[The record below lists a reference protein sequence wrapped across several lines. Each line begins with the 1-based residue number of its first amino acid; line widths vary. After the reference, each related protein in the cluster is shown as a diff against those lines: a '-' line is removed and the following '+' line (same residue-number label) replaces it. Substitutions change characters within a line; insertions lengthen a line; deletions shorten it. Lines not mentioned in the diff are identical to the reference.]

1 MSVSMKKIAE
11 LAGCSLQSVSCVFKN
26 NSTTRVSEKLR
37 QKVLAIADELGYV
50 PNRLSSAL
58 WKKRSGMIALILP
71 WDVPEIMDMV
81 NQEAAR
87 HDLKVLTL
95 FTHAADSVREADAI
109 DAALAYQV
117 DGLIWTPYFNAS
129 RYLPQLARLRERKIP
144 LVYMLNK
151 LPEQPGDFAG
161 IDFCGGIKQ
170 SVDHLL
176 ACGYEK
182 LYYIVARKN
191 FPPRDERKA
200 FFVKYAGSRGVLL
213 ETDRGKKPDI
223 RGIVSRHSGVIMD
236 DFTGMKFIHEF
247 HRKQIDIPG
256 KVGVVIYDDHLLG
269 GVITVSEIMV
279 PPMTSCRT
287 EHGQLGKAAVDLLIK
302 RMTDPEREYCDTILP
317 MTFTV
322 RESTRCKKI
331 KR

>member
-11 LAGCSLQSVSCVFKN
+11 IAGCTVQSVSSVFKN

-37 QKVLAIADELGYV
+37 QKVLAVADELGYV

-58 WKKRSGMIALILP
+58 RKKRSGMIALILP

-95 FTHAADSVREADAI
+95 FTHAVDSVREAGAI

-117 DGLIWTPYFNAS
+117 DGLIWTPYFEAG

-151 LPEQPGDFAG
+151 LAELPGDFAG
-161 IDFCGGIKQ
+161 IDFCGGMKK

-176 ACGYEK
+176 ECGYEK
-182 LYYIVARKN
+182 LYYIVPRKN
-191 FPPRDERKA
+191 FPPRDERKE
-200 FFVKYAGSRGVLL
+200 FFVKYVGSRGVLL
-213 ETDRGKKPDI
+213 ETERGTKADI
-223 RGIVSRHSGVIMD
+223 RGIVSLHSGVIMD
-236 DFTGMKFIHEF
+236 DFSGMRFIHEF
-247 HRKQIDIPG
+247 HRKHIDIPG
-256 KVGVVIYDDHLLG
+256 NVGVVIYDDHLLG

-302 RMTDPEREYCDTILP
+302 RMTDPEREYCDTVLP

-322 RESTRCKKI
+322 RESTQCKG
-331 KR
+331 

>member
-1 MSVSMKKIAE
+1 MPVSMKKIAE
-11 LAGCSLQSVSCVFKN
+11 EVGCTVQSVSSVFKN
-26 NSTTRVSEKLR
+26 NSTTRVSEQLR
-37 QKVLAIADELGYV
+37 RKVLAVADELGYV

-58 WKKRSGMIALILP
+58 RKKRSGMIALILP

-95 FTHAADSVREADAI
+95 FTHAADSAREADAI

-117 DGLIWTPYFNAS
+117 EGLIWTPYFDAS
-129 RYLPQLARLRERKIP
+129 SYLPQLARLRERKIP

-151 LPEQPGDFAG
+151 LSELPGDFAG
-161 IDFCGGIKQ
+161 IDFCGGMKK

-176 ACGYEK
+176 ECGYEK
-182 LYYIVARKN
+182 LYYIVPRNK
-191 FPPRDERKA
+191 FPPRDQRKE

-213 ETDRGKKPDI
+213 ETQLGKKADI
-223 RGIVSRHSGVIMD
+223 RGIISRRSGVIMD
-236 DFTGMKFIHEF
+236 DFCGLTFIHEF
-247 HRKQIDIPG
+247 HKRHIAIPG
-256 KVGVVIYDDHLLG
+256 NVGVVIYDDHLLG
-269 GVITVSEIMV
+269 GVITVSQIMV

-302 RMTDPEREYCDTILP
+302 RMTEPDQKDYETVLP

-322 RESTRCKKI
+322 RESTKREGCKK
-331 KR
+331 